1 VKYVAFLRAVNVG
14 GRIVKMERLR
24 KIFEELKFKNVKT
37 FIQSGNVIFE
47 TGEKK
52 QRYLNEKN
60 RKETES
66 ISRL

>member
-1 VKYVAFLRAVNVG
+1 VKYVAFLRTVNVG